1 MAKRSF
7 RFPWRIFFYVLY
19 LGGGI
24 AGIVLLLGNISV
36 KSNELA
42 CREMQIHILGEE
54 NFVEFKDIAQLID
67 EEFGQLVGR
76 TLASIPLQEM
86 EEELA
91 NIPYV
96 SRSRVS
102 MDMNGQLNVEI
113 WQRKAVI
120 RIIDENGRSF
130 YVDQERVKL
139 PVSSSY
145 APQVPLANGFIPER
159 YQMPLDS
166 VESDLV
172 HGLFNLAIYLSNDA
186 VWSEQIVQI
195 YVNEAGDIELIP
207 KVGQH
212 RIILGDAEDLS
223 EKFTKLMV
231 LYQGVVPKT
240 GLEAYEIVN
249 LKYKDQLVCV
259 QASGINRQDSLVNI
273 SSNII
278 NIQ

>member
-231 LYQGVVPKT
+231 FYQGVVPKT